1 MNTNEFLEISSSIVP
16 KRTAITFDD
25 NQISFQELQ
34 VTANRL
40 ANVLVTLGIKTGDR
54 VAMID
59 VNSPQ
64 VLITYFACAKLDA
77 IFVPLNYRAKED
89 ELHHMLRIAKPSI
102 IFVGNRYASLIRKV
116 SKYEGC
122 SLTVIGIDIPD
133 KEGWFSYECLMKHSC
148 QEHTFTP
155 TSQGKDTTILLFTS
169 GTTGFPKAV
178 MLSHDSFS
186 SYMLSSVDP
195 ADPDIEENNLLCVPL
210 YHIAGLQAS
219 LAGIYAGRTLVMM
232 RQFEPLEWMKL
243 VEKNRV
249 QRSGIVPTM
258 LKQILDH
265 PRFCEFDLSSLK
277 IISYGAAPMPT
288 IVIKTAIKRFP
299 SVLFINAFGQTETAS
314 TITMLSPE
322 DHILEGSEQEIE
334 KKLIRLQSV
343 GKPLPDIEVKIL
355 DVNGKE
361 VSWGVT
367 GEVACRGPR
376 LMSGYWDDKEATQSA
391 FQDGWLF
398 TGDLGYKDQDGYI
411 YLSGRSKDFIKRG
424 GEMISPEEIE
434 RILKDHPEVDDAAVI
449 GVPDEEWGER
459 VRALIVLKPGKSIS
473 KNSLIGDVHGKLA
486 SFKTP
491 ESIIFVGCLPQNH
504 LGKIL
509 KRELR
514 EKYSY
519 PIEAK

>member
-1 MNTNEFLEISSSIVP
+1 M
-16 KRTAITFDD
+16 
-25 NQISFQELQ
+25 
-34 VTANRL
+34 
-40 ANVLVTLGIKTGDR
+40 
-54 VAMID
+54 
-59 VNSPQ
+59 
-64 VLITYFACAKLDA
+64 DA

-89 ELHHMLRIAKPSI
+89 ELRHMLALSNASI
-102 IFVGNRYASLIRKV
+102 LFTGHRYISLVKNATQATESNLKV
-116 SKYEGC
+116 V
-122 SLTVIGIDIPD
+122 VIGGPGRD
-133 KEGWFSYECLMKHSC
+133 GWFSYEGLMKDC
-148 QEHTFTP
+148 EEKHTFIP
-155 TSQGKDTTILLFTS
+155 TSQDKDTTILLFTS

-186 SYMLSSVDP
+186 SYMLSSIDP
-195 ADPDIEENNLLCVPL
+195 VDPDIEERNLLCVPL

-232 RQFEPLEWMKL
+232 RQFEPLEWMRL
-243 VEKNRV
+243 VEKHRV

-265 PRFCEFDLSSLK
+265 PKFCELDLSSLK
-277 IISYGAAPMPT
+277 VISYGAAPMPKT
-288 IVIKTAIKRFP
+288 VIKQAIIKLP
-299 SVLFINAFGQTETAS
+299 KVQFINAFGQTETAS

-322 DHILEGSEQEIE
+322 DHKLEGSEQEIE
-334 KKLIRLQSV
+334 RKLIRLQSV
-343 GKPLPDIEVKIL
+343 GKPLPDIEVKIF
-355 DVNGKE
+355 DENGE
-361 VSWGVT
+361 ELSSGIT

-376 LMSGYWDDKEATQSA
+376 LMSGYWNDEEATKSV

-434 RILKDHPEVDDAAVI
+434 RILMDHPEVDDAAVI

-459 VRALIVLKPGKSIS
+459 VRALVVLNPGKSIS
-473 KNSLIGDVHGKLA
+473 KSTLIEDVHSKLA

-491 ESIIFVGCLPQNH
+491 ESIIFVPCLPHNH

-509 KRELR
+509 KRDLR
-514 EKYSY
+514 KKYSY
-519 PIEAK
+519 PIENE

>member
-1 MNTNEFLEISSSIVP
+1 MNTNEFLEISSTIVP
-16 KRTAITFDD
+16 ERTAITFDD
-25 NQISFQELQ
+25 NQISFQELR
-34 VTANRL
+34 VTADRL
-40 ANVLVTLGIKTGDR
+40 ANVLVKLGVKPGDR
-54 VAMID
+54 VAMLD

-64 VLITYFACAKLDA
+64 VLVTYFACAKLDA
-77 IFVPLNYRAKED
+77 IFVPLNYRAKEN
-89 ELHHMLRIAKPSI
+89 ELSHMLTLARPSI
-102 IFVGNRYASLIRKV
+102 IFAENRYAGLIHKV
-116 SKYEGC
+116 TQNGGRTLK
-122 SLTVIGIDIPD
+122 VIGIGGSD
-133 KEGWFSYECLMKHSC
+133 KEGWFSYERLMKHSV

-155 TSQGKDTTILLFTS
+155 TGQGRDTTILLFTS

-195 ADPDIEENNLLCVPL
+195 VDPDIEENNLLCLPL

-219 LAGIYAGRTLVMM
+219 LAGIYAGRNLVMM

-249 QRSGIVPTM
+249 QRSGLVPTM

-277 IISYGAAPMPT
+277 VISYGAAPMPT
-288 IVIKTAIKRFP
+288 IVIKTAIKRLP
-299 SVLFINAFGQTETAS
+299 RVSFINAFGQTETAS
-314 TITMLSPE
+314 TITMLSPK
-322 DHILEGSEQEIE
+322 DHVLEGSKQEIE

-355 DVNGKE
+355 DANGEE

-391 FQDGWLF
+391 FQNGWLF

-434 RILKDHPEVDDAAVI
+434 RILVNHPEVDNAAVI

-459 VRALIVLKPGKSIS
+459 VRALIVLRPGKYIS
-473 KNSLIGDVHGKLA
+473 RTSLIRDIHCKLA

-491 ESIIFVGCLPQNH
+491 ESIIFVDCLPHNH

-514 EKYSY
+514 QKYSY
-519 PIEAK
+519 PIESE

>member
-1 MNTNEFLEISSSIVP
+1 MNTNEFLEISATIVP

-25 NQISFQELQ
+25 SHISFQELREM
-34 VTANRL
+34 ADRL
-40 ANVLVTLGIKTGDR
+40 ANVLVNLGIKAGDT
-54 VAMID
+54 VAMLD
-59 VNSPQ
+59 VNTPQ
-64 VLITYFACAKLDA
+64 VLVAYFACAKMDA

-89 ELHHMLRIAKPSI
+89 ELRHMLVVSNASVL
-102 IFVGNRYASLIRKV
+102 FVGNRYISLVNKV
-116 SKYEGC
+116 TKRTESNLKVI
-122 SLTVIGIDIPD
+122 VIGGPDIQS
-133 KEGWFSYECLMKHSC
+133 WFSYERLMRHC
-148 QEHTFTP
+148 VERHEFIP
-155 TSQGKDTTILLFTS
+155 TSEDRDTTILLFTS

-178 MLSHDSFS
+178 MLSHNSFS
-186 SYMLSSVDP
+186 SYMLSSIAPV
-195 ADPDIEENNLLCVPL
+195 DPDIEESNLLCVPL
-210 YHIAGLQAS
+210 YHIAGLQAC

-232 RQFEPLEWMKL
+232 RQFEPLEWMQL

-277 IISYGAAPMPT
+277 VISYGAAPMPT
-288 IVIKTAIKRFP
+288 TVIKQAIIKLP
-299 SVLFINAFGQTETAS
+299 KIQFINAFGQTETAS
-314 TITMLSPE
+314 TITMLSPD
-322 DHILEGSEQEIE
+322 DHVLEGSKQEIE

-343 GKPLPDIEVKIL
+343 GKPLPDIEVKIFDEDGNEL
-355 DVNGKE
+355 
-361 VSWGVT
+361 SSGVT

-376 LMSGYWDDKEATQSA
+376 MMSGYWNDEEATKSA

-424 GEMISPEEIE
+424 GEMISPVEIE
-434 RILKDHPEVDDAAVI
+434 RILIDHPEVDDAAVI

-459 VRALIVLKPGKSIS
+459 VRALIVLAPGKSIS
-473 KNSLIGDVHGKLA
+473 RSRLIEDVHSKLA

-491 ESIIFVGCLPQNH
+491 ESIIFVDSLPHNH

-514 EKYSY
+514 KKYSY
-519 PIEAK
+519 RIENE

>member
-1 MNTNEFLEISSSIVP
+1 
-16 KRTAITFDD
+16 
-25 NQISFQELQ
+25 
-34 VTANRL
+34 
-40 ANVLVTLGIKTGDR
+40 
-54 VAMID
+54 
-59 VNSPQ
+59 
-64 VLITYFACAKLDA
+64 
-77 IFVPLNYRAKED
+77 
-89 ELHHMLRIAKPSI
+89 
-102 IFVGNRYASLIRKV
+102 
-116 SKYEGC
+116 
-122 SLTVIGIDIPD
+122 
-133 KEGWFSYECLMKHSC
+133 
-148 QEHTFTP
+148 
-155 TSQGKDTTILLFTS
+155 
-169 GTTGFPKAV
+169 
-178 MLSHDSFS
+178 
-186 SYMLSSVDP
+186 
-195 ADPDIEENNLLCVPL
+195 
-210 YHIAGLQAS
+210 
-219 LAGIYAGRTLVMM
+219 
-232 RQFEPLEWMKL
+232 
-243 VEKNRV
+243 
-249 QRSGIVPTM
+249 
-258 LKQILDH
+258 
-265 PRFCEFDLSSLK
+265 
-277 IISYGAAPMPT
+277 
-288 IVIKTAIKRFP
+288 
-299 SVLFINAFGQTETAS
+299 
-314 TITMLSPE
+314 
-322 DHILEGSEQEIE
+322 
-334 KKLIRLQSV
+334 
-343 GKPLPDIEVKIL
+343 LPDIEVKIL

-491 ESIIFVGCLPQNH
+491 ESIIFVGYLPQNH